1 MTVTVW
7 SVTFIIAVMEDFRD
21 LREGLDASKLSG
33 NDERGGSSRGIGLRV
48 GESELLGVVG
58 DDHAD
63 EEDAEAVEEENSVEG
78 ELDGLGD
85 RTTRVLGLASSN
97 TNEFGSEVSESSVD
111 HDGPET
117 EESLHI
123 RGGRGV
129 TLTHR
134 RPLSKSTRVVPVP
147 EPTGIAIGTTATGN
161 DETEKNDAEDND
173 DLERGEPELELAEE
187 LDAAKVVDADD
198 GDEEDCDKD
207 TGVDLIAVDPEL
219 DGQSSGGE
227 LVWRDDDVLEPI
239 TIPRAC

>member
-7 SVTFIIAVMEDFRD
+7 SVTLIIAVMEDFRD

-33 NDERGGSSRGIGLRV
+33 NDERRGSSRGVGLRV

-85 RTTRVLGLASSN
+85 RTTRVLGLASSH

-117 EESLHI
+117 KESLHI

-129 TLTHR
+129 TLAHR
-134 RPLSKSTRVVPVP
+134 RPLSKSTRVVPVA
-147 EPTGIAIGTTATGN
+147 EPTGIAIRTTAAGN
-161 DETEKNDAEDND
+161 DETEKNDAEDDD
-173 DLERGEPELELAEE
+173 DLEGGEPELELAEE

-227 LVWRDDDVLEPI
+227 LVGRDDDVLEPI